1 MGVFD
6 SLLKQL
12 QALGTVPST
21 ASNAV
26 MTPYN
31 WLINQAFPG
40 PGSNG
45 QSPSVGATLNQTPQ
59 PGAPGSPLN
68 PNAPFQLPQIK
79 PVDPMESYLEQLMR
93 GLNSGKPSMLSLQQ
107 MRERAT
113 QQAGA
118 EFDPQISA
126 LYGEMSRTKKRA
138 GKNKA
143 ELGSLYGGLAD
154 SYLGDVRA
162 SEKNTKAAKAE
173 EKRAYQQLQKQVSS
187 DYGNQFKDQSSE
199 LKSLGLGAAL
209 GESTQGQKEDLNFLN
224 SLNATESGAQQ
235 RSLDSMGMSDA
246 NYYRQGR
253 GLAEQRGAEDIS
265 DLMSRLDD
273 YLSETGGQVSGL
285 KGQKSS
291 AIQQLVQ
298 QMQTGQSDNQQQFEG
313 QRWNRLLQ
321 LAQFQNQLAS
331 QQAKAQMPGEIPSK
345 GLEGAYGVLGGA
357 PGTNSQKTI
366 NALMNLLQTQPFRE
380 GRFEAGNKQIV
391 DMTPENAAYQARA
404 YASQN
409 GLNSSETDALIKAIY
424 AYYGKL
430 R

>member
-12 QALGTVPST
+12 QALGGVPGEVSKGI
-21 ASNAV
+21 

-31 WLINQAFPG
+31 WLINQGFG
-40 PGSNG
+40 GSSG
-45 QSPSVGATLNQTPQ
+45 QSPSVGGTLNAPPQ
-59 PGAPGSPLN
+59 PGQPGSPLN
-68 PNAPFQLPQIK
+68 PGSPFQLPLIK
-79 PVDPMESYLEQLMR
+79 PVDPMESYLEQLLR
-93 GLNSGKPSMLSLQQ
+93 GLNAGKPSMLSLQE
-107 MRERAT
+107 MRERAAK
-113 QQAGA
+113 QAGA

-126 LYGEMSRTKKRA
+126 LYGEMSRTKTRA
-138 GKNKA
+138 GKNKK
-143 ELGSLYGGLAD
+143 ELGSLYGNLAD
-154 SYLGDVRA
+154 SYLGEVQG
-162 SEKNTKAAKAE
+162 SKQNTKAAKQAE
-173 EKRAYQQLQKQVSS
+173 AQAYKQLQKQVSS
-187 DYGNQFKDQSSE
+187 DYGNQFKEQSAE
-199 LKSLGLGAAL
+199 LKALGIEAAL
-209 GESTQGQKEDLNFLN
+209 GESTKGQKEDLQFLN
-224 SLNATESGAQQ
+224 AINATESGAQQ
-235 RSLDSMGMSDA
+235 KALDLTGLADA
-246 NYYRQGR
+246 NYYQQGR
-253 GLAEQRGAEDIS
+253 GLAQQRGAEDIS
-265 DLMSRLDD
+265 DLMARLND
-273 YLSETGGQVSGL
+273 YLSEAGTQVAGL

-291 AIQQLVQ
+291 AIEQLVQ
-298 QMQTGQSDNQQQFEG
+298 QMQSGQTDNQQQFEN

-331 QQAKAQMPGEIPSK
+331 QAAKAGAPSEVPSK

-366 NALMNLLQTQPFRE
+366 SALMNLLQTQPFRE

-409 GLNSSETDALIKAIY
+409 GLSAAEADALVKAVY